1 MDVGDRNLRV
11 EKILGSGSFGVVYL
25 CRDLKR
31 NVKVCVKLIKIRRL
45 TELESIKGEIYI
57 LSKIQ
62 HPRVVKFFKS
72 YIAAT
77 ETIAIVMEYAP
88 GGTLRKIIER
98 SLTHPPNDTKISS
111 YICDLVMGLEYLHIR
126 HVVHRDLKPDNI
138 LVDNHGHL
146 KIADF
151 GISAIKHSHN
161 DRKAIV
167 GSPLYMAPE
176 CYMGTV
182 PNYQSDVWALGLIC
196 FEIASGRN
204 PLTKLMTA
212 EHIKRF
218 FQTSPVRH
226 LPCLE
231 MRRPWRALCS
241 NCLQFEPRNRMTIP
255 QIISKNT
262 AITLE
267 YYKQYLNYYY

>member
-1 MDVGDRNLRV
+1 
-11 EKILGSGSFGVVYL
+11 
-25 CRDLKR
+25 
-31 NVKVCVKLIKIRRL
+31 
-45 TELESIKGEIYI
+45 LESIKGEIYI

-98 SLTHPPNDTKISS
+98 SLTHPPNDNKISS

-182 PNYQSDVWALGLIC
+182 PNYQSDYTNGINSVKFIILPIWNQCGQ
-196 FEIASGRN
+196 
-204 PLTKLMTA
+204 LTCIRKSKGSQVSNLRLKA
-212 EHIKRF
+212 REVSSILN
-218 FQTSPVRH
+218 TSQS
-226 LPCLE
+226 C
-231 MRRPWRALCS
+231 W
-241 NCLQFEPRNRMTIP
+241 
-255 QIISKNT
+255 
-262 AITLE
+262 
-267 YYKQYLNYYY
+267 